1 MNSRKDPLAKIRH
14 LLTGPPVDL
23 RKIAGELGV
32 SIWESK
38 SLPED
43 IAGKLTRDPQ
53 KAGTSGFAIIVRR
66 DDRLARKNFTIAH
79 EIAHFLVHSHLL
91 ADGEIVDRAEPG
103 KKELY
108 RSNLS
113 TSMEGRA
120 NIIAADIL
128 MPWSLFAPLINE
140 GKSNLEAL
148 FQVSRAVVDIR
159 LASPVVRRLKR
170 GVQISP
176 ELEAHFKTI
185 VEKWN
190 KDTRHTSSL
199 TKMITHPTYA
209 RIIEIGPKV
218 LPLLFRE
225 LNERPNHWLVALNAI
240 TREDPAPAGSTF
252 GEAVQAW
259 LAWGR
264 DRGYLK

>member
-1 MNSRKDPLAKIRH
+1 
-14 LLTGPPVDL
+14 VDL
-23 RKIAGELGV
+23 REIARELGV
-32 SIWESK
+32 KIWESK

-43 IAGKLTRDPQ
+43 IAGKLTTDPQ

-66 DDRLARKNFTIAH
+66 GDRLTRKRFTIAH

-91 ADGEIVDRAEPG
+91 ADGEIVDRAEPRR
-103 KKELY
+103 KELY

-120 NIIAADIL
+120 NTIAADIL
-128 MPWSLFAPLINE
+128 MPWNLFGPLINE
-140 GKSNLEAL
+140 RKSSLEAL
-148 FQVSRAVVDIR
+148 FQVSREVVDIR
-159 LASPVVRRLKR
+159 LSSRVALRLKR

-176 ELEAHFKTI
+176 VLEAHFKTI
-185 VEKWN
+185 VERWN

-199 TKMITHPTYA
+199 TKMITHPSYA

-218 LPLLFRE
+218 LPLLFKE

-252 GEAVQAW
+252 AEAVQAW

-264 DRGYLK
+264 DRGYLR